1 MRYLL
6 FVFLFVL
13 SLNVS
18 AQSPRVSEQFSEG
31 SKNASQ
37 EKFSDA
43 LKNYQSALGL
53 AENERLDTNY
63 RARLRF
69 NIGVCYFRLKQF
81 DQAVEQFKHALILKS
96 DYATAHD
103 ALNVAA
109 ARRREVKT
117 GLALNRK

>member
-103 ALNVAA
+103 ALNVAE
-109 ARRREVKT
+109 ARRRELRN
-117 GLALNRK
+117 GLAMSRK